1 MKVGIIGLPNV
12 GKSTIFNALTNSDIP
27 ANNYPFC
34 TIEPNVG
41 TVLVPDARLDTI
53 NTYINSE
60 KIISTTIEFVD
71 IAGLVEG
78 ASKGEGLGNQFLSHI
93 RNVDA
98 VIHLVRC
105 YEDDNITHVANTLD
119 PIRDITIIETE
130 LLLKDLESVEKR
142 IPKVAKTAKSG
153 DKDAIMELELLNKIK
168 DQMNNGILMNKIDFS
183 DLETSLLSSL
193 SFITNKPIIYAANIS
208 EEDLS
213 LGKNIHAEKVEVYA
227 KKNNC
232 EFMKLC
238 GKIEMEISKLDKDDK
253 TDFLQMYD
261 LKDSALNYLIQLS
274 YKLLGLQTFFTAGEK
289 EIRAWTIKKGF
300 FAPQAAGVIHTDF
313 QKGFIKAETYHIND
327 LIEYKSEL
335 AVKNAGKIR
344 LEGKNYIVVD
354 GDIIF
359 FKFNV

>member
-41 TVLVPDARLDTI
+41 TVLVPDSRLDII
-53 NTYINSE
+53 NSFINSE
-60 KIISTTIEFVD
+60 KIIPTTIEFVD

-105 YEDDNITHVANTLD
+105 YEDSNITHVENTLD
-119 PIRDITIIETE
+119 SIRDIEIIETE
-130 LLLKDLESVEKR
+130 LLLKDLESIEKR
-142 IPKVAKTAKSG
+142 IPKATKTAKSG
-153 DKDAIMELELLNKIK
+153 DKDAILELELLNKIK
-168 DQMNNGILMNKIDFS
+168 AQMDDGILMNKMDFS
-183 DLETSLLSSL
+183 DLEISLLSHL

-213 LGKNIHAEKVEVYA
+213 SGINAHAEKVSVYA
-227 KKNNC
+227 KNNQC
-232 EFMKLC
+232 QFMKLC

-253 TDFLQMYD
+253 IDFLQMYD
-261 LKDSALNYLIQLS
+261 LKDSALNHLIQLS

-300 FAPQAAGVIHTDF
+300 LAPEAAGVIHTDF
-313 QKGFIKAETYHIND
+313 QKGFIKAETYNIND
-327 LIEYKSEL
+327 LMDYKSEL

-344 LEGKNYIVVD
+344 LEGKSYIVAD
-354 GDIIF
+354 GDIMF